1 MANMNVSPQQVQM
14 AASAG
19 VQLLQVDDLAVPLV
33 IAKNGALQVLEGLL
47 GAIARGELIVSPNP
61 ELAEK
66 EPTNDPPDGDK
77 KEPQR
82 RGNLKPVKDSDKVN

>member
-33 IAKNGALQVLEGLL
+33 ISKNGALQVLEGLL
-47 GAIARGELIVSPNP
+47 GAIARGELVVSPNP
-61 ELAEK
+61 ELAANQPDK
-66 EPTNDPPDGDK
+66 DPDSPDDTK
-77 KEPQR
+77 VPR
-82 RGNLKPVKDSDKVN
+82 RLKPVKGNPEAN

>member
-1 MANMNVSPQQVQM
+1 MANMNVTPAQVQM

-33 IAKNGALQVLEGLL
+33 ISKSGALGMLENLL

-61 ELAEK
+61 ELAANQ
-66 EPTNDPPDGDK
+66 PDPPDDGK
-77 KEPQR
+77 KEPQGKG
-82 RGNLKPVKDSDKVN
+82 RGNLKPVKDDKVN

>member
-1 MANMNVSPQQVQM
+1 MANMNVSPQQIQM

-47 GAIARGELIVSPNP
+47 GAIARGELVVGPNP
-61 ELAEK
+61 DLAEK
-66 EPTNDPPDGDK
+66 EPTNDPPNE
-77 KEPQR
+77 KEPQGKG
-82 RGNLKPVKDSDKVN
+82 RGNLKPVKDDKVN